1 MGKNKLTLKLLGG
14 LLIVAAVLILATGFF
29 VTRYYKNIRLDQYKE
44 LAYSYS
50 RTLASIV
57 DGDKVKEYFLT
68 GKKDEYYD
76 AFQEYINAFVAES
89 EDIKYAFVFVP
100 TGVYHYIWDADTKDG
115 HWKLGDTEQYVDG
128 AEKVIEGAFK
138 QNPEESSWFM
148 KTKEYGYLLSA
159 ASPVFDSE
167 GNPVALAGVD
177 ISADDI
183 EREQQG
189 FVQMIFAAIA
199 GIILIAYLFF
209 FIFIRRKIVKPIL
222 KIESAA
228 NSFVQNIEEAEK
240 LNLDIH
246 TNDEIESL
254 ANSFEK
260 MSSEVKDYIAK
271 VSRMTSERER
281 ISAELDVATNIQAS
295 MLPNSFPAFPER
307 PEFDIYA
314 TMMPAK
320 EVGGDFFDFFMVD
333 ERHVAIVCADVSGKG
348 IPAALFMV
356 IGKTLIKDHTTPGTD
371 LGEVFTKV
379 NNLLCGAN
387 KEGLF
392 ITAFEGVL
400 DLVTGE
406 LRFVNAGHEI
416 PFICRKGETFKPY
429 ATKHAFVLAGMEDI
443 QYKSGSIML
452 EPGDK
457 FFEYSDGVTEAT
469 DADKKL
475 FGMDRLEESLARCSD
490 KPVQEILPLVKKDV
504 DEFVGDEPQFD
515 DITMICIEYKS
526 RMRIV
531 V

>member
-1 MGKNKLTLKLLGG
+1 MEKNKLTKKLLGG
-14 LLIVAAVLILATGFF
+14 LLIVAAVLIIGTGFL
-29 VTRYYKNIRLDQYKE
+29 VSRYYKNIRLKQYKE

-50 RTLASIV
+50 RTLAGMIY
-57 DGDKVKEYFLT
+57 GDKVKEYFLT
-68 GKKDEYYD
+68 GRKDEYYNE
-76 AFQEYINAFVAES
+76 FQKYINTLVAES
-89 EDIKYAFVFVP
+89 PDIKYAFVFVP
-100 TGVYHYIWDADTKDG
+100 TGEYYYIWDADTKDG
-115 HWKLGDTEQYVDG
+115 HWDLGDTEKYVDG
-128 AEKVIEGAFK
+128 AEAIINGAFR
-138 QNPEESSWFM
+138 QNPEEASSFV
-148 KTKEYGYLLSA
+148 KTKNYGYLLSA
-159 ASPVFDSE
+159 ASPIFDSK
-167 GNPVALAGVD
+167 GNPVALAGID

-183 EREQQG
+183 EKEQQG
-189 FVQMIFAAIA
+189 FIQMIFAAIA

-209 FIFIRRKIVKPIL
+209 FIFIRKKIVKPIL

-240 LNLDIH
+240 LDLDIH

-260 MSSEVKDYIAK
+260 MSSEVKEYIVRISK
-271 VSRMTSERER
+271 MTSEKER

-295 MLPNSFPAFPER
+295 MLPNNFPAFPER

-314 TMMPAK
+314 TMVPAR

-333 ERHVAIVCADVSGKG
+333 DRHVAIVCADVSGKG

-379 NNLLCGAN
+379 NNLLCDAN

-429 ATKHAFVLAGMEDI
+429 ATKHAFVLAGMEGI
-443 QYKSGSIML
+443 QYKSGSLML

-457 FFEYSDGVTEAT
+457 LFEYSDGVTEAT

-475 FGMDRLEESLARCSD
+475 FGMDRLEASLAQCSN
-490 KPVQEILPLVKKDV
+490 KPVQEILPLVRKDV
-504 DEFVGDEPQFD
+504 DEFVGEEPQFD
-515 DITMICIEYKS
+515 DITMICIEYRS
-526 RMRIV
+526 RMRIPV
-531 V
+531 